1 MANHHDQAI
10 KSAPN
15 THGTIPAV
23 VETLHVNDWD
33 EEAGALFP
41 RA

>member
-1 MANHHDQAI
+1 M

-15 THGTIPAV
+15 AADTIQAI

-33 EEAGALFP
+33 EEARALFP
-41 RA
+41 PA